1 MEAPYDELRD
11 RLAESVGRYDDDD
24 DEEQLF
30 IPLQKIHE

>member
-11 RLAESVGRYDDDD
+11 RLAESVGRDEDND
-24 DEEQLF
+24 DEEKLF